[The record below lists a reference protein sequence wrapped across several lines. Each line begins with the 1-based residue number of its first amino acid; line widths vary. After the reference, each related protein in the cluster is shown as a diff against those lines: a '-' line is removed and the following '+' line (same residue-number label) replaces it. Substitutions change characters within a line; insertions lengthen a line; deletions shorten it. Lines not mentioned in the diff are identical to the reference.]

1 MNIRYR
7 DRDPEIPSGGFK
19 PDHRRHRKEAKAGS
33 HNGPHGLPRCT
44 LVYCGRATLSLRRN
58 GPTKRA
64 DETGRK
70 GGIGGGPI
78 PNNTT
83 RCGAL
88 K

>member
-44 LVYCGRATLSLRRN
+44 LVYCGRATLSL
-58 GPTKRA
+58 TAKR
-64 DETGRK
+64 EGSEEGQSR
-70 GGIGGGPI
+70 
-78 PNNTT
+78 TT
-83 RCGAL
+83 RCVAER
-88 K
+88 